1 MRRAAWVA
9 LAVGLT
15 GGLAACEEVSP
26 GAVPPSSAPSSA
38 ATSAPDAEATGAPPA
53 AGQAETTASA
63 PDAAAP
69 APAPEA
75 PAPASP
81 SAAPAVE
88 PGENPFDVFYPSEFS
103 LTPLSDDAWQ
113 QPARPERATGFDGPH
128 LVSPAYDTRIYRA
141 TDAAEG
147 QGGRM
152 RHEYSRRQAFNAD
165 NSRYLAQDAAG
176 YWYLYDATTFA
187 QLEKLPDLA
196 GDCEPLW
203 DATNPNLL
211 HFTARNGGPQWYTRD
226 IAAGKTTPLFDLT
239 GKTPWPEAAQ
249 YTTRGEG
256 TTSADGRFLALT
268 ALTYNQATGKHTVY
282 GLLVV
287 DLTSG
292 EVVGT
297 LDAAKFPKPHQ
308 EPDHIS
314 ISPSGKYVVPSW
326 GDDKGEGGTWAYSRD
341 FSAPR
346 KLHYTTEHSDLA
358 FGPQGQDYY
367 VYADYKQGELA
378 AIDLATG
385 ERFVLTGLYPQPGEG
400 YALHISGQAFDKQ
413 GWVVVSTYADYRDYQ
428 PGKVAAD
435 QSRAPYRKVWLA
447 ELKPEGRLLNVA
459 HTQVEPRQRDDDE
472 AYFAEPQATASRDL
486 SRIMFASDWG
496 GEAMESYIVGL
507 PSWVL
512 D

>member
-1 MRRAAWVA
+1 MRRAAWIA
-9 LAVGLT
+9 LTLGMV
-15 GGLAACEEVSP
+15 GGLAACEKVSP
-26 GAVPPSSAPSSA
+26 GTVPPSFAPSSA
-38 ATSAPDAEATGAPPA
+38 LTAAPDGAGTDAPPA
-53 AGQAETTASA
+53 AAQPEATVS
-63 PDAAAP
+63 AP
-69 APAPEA
+69 APAPET
-75 PAPASP
+75 PGPVP
-81 SAAPAVE
+81 SAAAPAVE
-88 PGENPFDVFYPSEFS
+88 AGENLFDVFYPSEFS

-113 QPARPERATGFDGPH
+113 QPARPERATGLDGPH

-165 NSRYLAQDAAG
+165 NTRYLAQDAAG

-196 GDCEPLW
+196 GDCEPIW

-211 HFTARNGGPQWYTRD
+211 HFTARNGGAQWYTRD
-226 IAAGKTTPLFDLT
+226 IAAGQTNPLFDLT

-256 TTSADGRFLALT
+256 TTSADGRYLALA
-268 ALTYNQATGKHTVY
+268 ALTYERSTGKHTVY
-282 GLLVV
+282 GLVVV

-292 EVVGT
+292 EVVST
-297 LDAAKFPKPHQ
+297 LDAAKFPRPHLV
-308 EPDHIS
+308 PDHVS
-314 ISPSGKYVVPSW
+314 ISPSGEYVVPSW
-326 GDDKGEGGTWAYSRD
+326 EEKEGEGGTWAYRRD

-346 KLHYTTEHSDLA
+346 KLHHTTEHSDLA

-385 ERFVLTGLYPQPGEG
+385 ERFALTGLYPEPGEG
-400 YALHISGQAFDKQ
+400 YALHISGQAFDRP

-435 QSRAPYRKVWLA
+435 QPRAPYRKVWLA
-447 ELKPEGRLLNVA
+447 ELKPKGRLLNVA

-496 GEAMESYIVGL
+496 GEAVESYVVGL
-507 PSWVL
+507 PGWVL